1 MKCIRHPDIETDLRC
16 GKCLDPICPKCMV
29 QTPVGAR
36 CPKCAALKKLP
47 VFEISTIFYIR
58 AIAAGL
64 ATSAALGTIW
74 SFIHAGGFFLIFIA
88 LVIGYLTGEAI
99 SLAVNRK
106 RGPGLQIVAGVS
118 MVLSYA
124 VRSLIEA
131 FIESPHQSF
140 LHVFT
145 DVYGLIALI
154 LGIIIS
160 VGLLRRNN

>member
-1 MKCIRHPDIETDLRC
+1 MRCARHPDIETDLRC
-16 GKCLDPICPKCMV
+16 GKCLQPICPKCMV

-64 ATSAALGTIW
+64 ATAAVVGAIW
-74 SFIHAGGFFLIFIA
+74 HFVPLGGFFLFFVA
-88 LVIGYLTGEAI
+88 LVVGYVIGEAV
-99 SLAVNRK
+99 SLAANRK
-106 RGPGLQIVAGVS
+106 RGPGLQIIAGISVVVS
-118 MVLSYA
+118 YTVRSLI
-124 VRSLIEA
+124 RSLIEA
-131 FIESPHQSF
+131 PQQGF
-140 LHVFT
+140 LHIFT

-160 VGLLRRNN
+160 VGLLRRN